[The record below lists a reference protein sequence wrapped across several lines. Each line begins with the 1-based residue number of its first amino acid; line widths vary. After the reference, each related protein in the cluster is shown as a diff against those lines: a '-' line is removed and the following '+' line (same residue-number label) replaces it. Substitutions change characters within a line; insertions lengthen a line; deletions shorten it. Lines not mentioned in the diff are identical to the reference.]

1 MSTAADAHPATPGL
15 RLRQSVK
22 TSFDTEHD
30 DVLTAASDSPTSP
43 QSQHAKPDAASKQTI
58 GRTPDGKN
66 FLVPKTR
73 DMVSGLFDPS
83 EPKTLFDAFLIGV
96 LAFHILV
103 AYYLPSGWK
112 QPVFAA
118 IFLFWRASYNIGIG
132 VLLRIQSH
140 HRRLV
145 AWAQRLHLFENPK
158 SGKNPRPWLYSLLK
172 REFSTKLSK
181 DYDFDTAPIE
191 YNTWLVFRR
200 LVDLILMCDFF
211 SYCLFAIICAHVPAD
226 ENVLAGIGRWVLGIA
241 LILFNIWAKLD
252 AHRVLTDYAWY
263 WGDFFWLVNHDDQ
276 ELTWDG
282 VFELAPHPMYSIGY
296 VGYYGISMMAASYPV
311 LFISIAAHL
320 SQLIFLAWVESPH
333 IDKVYTVDKL
343 YKKKRAARSGDDI
356 SVSEVTDVRTDGPV
370 EPSIDS
376 DSHTPDH
383 CLVGFHNLDLF
394 RVPDTVVIIIPLY
407 VAALTFV
414 TPSTP
419 LWQALFVIHAFVW
432 RLWYSLGLGI
442 ILDKQ
447 SQEKRWTR
455 HFLKYG
461 ESVGEAWRQWKGMY
475 HISMVMCNVSLVA
488 ACWKMYSPPEDWGK
502 GLVLLMHVLGATLV
516 GLQIWTAFS
525 VYESLGEFGW
535 FCGDFFLNRKGKL
548 NYSSIYRFLNNP
560 ERVFGTAG
568 VWGAALITWSR
579 SIFILAVV
587 THVLTLWYISYV
599 EKPHMRKIYGRSVR
613 REAGV
618 TKFIKRSLPPPVRD
632 FQESVD
638 KVLDDTTH
646 FVEDFLETARP
657 RLASGVKT
665 IVRDTSALFNIGPAR
680 LTLSRIA
687 PGQEGL
693 NSKLYSLSVEGT
705 MSKLMGDEGS
715 RPGNDYAT
723 SGPAKTV
730 KTKVYDYGTP
740 LKVKW
745 RAPANR
751 SKNDWI
757 GLYMVI
763 DNRSREVTEAS
774 SHGRWSPTTV
784 GTYDLTGDD
793 CIATP
798 EHLAAKI
805 DPSEPDM
812 VEGEVIFKGD
822 RLYWSQGVFEFRYH
836 HDRNHNVITVS
847 EPFEIRIAKFDE
859 EGLELDGGNAYEQ
872 AVEAALF
879 PVIHGCLDQDPNI
892 APDDVDEPFGAL
904 LEWDGKYAKRI
915 VYAIREMFGIDFTPG
930 VVLADGN
937 VRKLCWRIC
946 NAKKVLIA
954 ASLLTDRLWGGPRQP
969 HLSDMDTQNSTV
981 HDDGLFPALE
991 LCGSFGS
998 DYNENMALERV
1009 DRYMSHRGSVAL
1021 DVTMATKLVLMT
1033 RISIVKR
1040 RTPASLDQYRE
1051 SSNEIRPQHTNR
1063 GSQER

>member
-1 MSTAADAHPATPGL
+1 
-15 RLRQSVK
+15 
-22 TSFDTEHD
+22 
-30 DVLTAASDSPTSP
+30 
-43 QSQHAKPDAASKQTI
+43 
-58 GRTPDGKN
+58 
-66 FLVPKTR
+66 
-73 DMVSGLFDPS
+73 MVSGLFDPS
-83 EPKTLFDAFLIGV
+83 EPKSLFDAFLLGV
-96 LAFHILV
+96 LALHVLT
-103 AYYLPSGWK
+103 AYYLSAAWK
-112 QPVFAA
+112 RPVFAL
-118 IFLFWRASYNIGIG
+118 IFIFWRASYNLGIG

-145 AWAQRLHLFENPK
+145 AWAHRWKLFEDPK
-158 SGKNPRPWLYSLLK
+158 TGNNPRPWLYSLLK
-172 REFSTKLSK
+172 RELTTKLSN
-181 DYDFDTAPIE
+181 DYDFSTAPIE

-200 LVDLILMCDFF
+200 LVDVILMCDFV
-211 SYCLFAIICAHVPAD
+211 SYCLFAIICAHTPEG
-226 ENVLAGIGRWVLGIA
+226 ENILAGVGRWVLGIA

-263 WGDFFWLVNHDDQ
+263 WGDFFWLVNHEDQ

-296 VGYYGISMMAASYPV
+296 VGYYGISMMAASYEV

-320 SQLIFLAWVESPH
+320 SQLIFLAVVESPH

-343 YKKKRAARSGDDI
+343 YKKKRATRS
-356 SVSEVTDVRTDGPV
+356 TDELVETPEPRNEPV
-370 EPSIDS
+370 ADPSTEPEPD
-376 DSHTPDH
+376 TPTH
-383 CLVGFHNLDLF
+383 NLVGFSNMDLF
-394 RVPDTVVIIIPLY
+394 RVPDTVVVILPLY
-407 VAALTFV
+407 VAALTLV

-419 LWQALFVIHAFVW
+419 IWQALFVIHAFVW
-432 RLWYSLGLGI
+432 RLWYSLGLGL
-442 ILDKQ
+442 ILNQQ
-447 SQEKRWTR
+447 SREKRWTR

-461 ESVGEAWRQWKGMY
+461 ESAGEAWRQWKGMY
-475 HISMVMCNVSLVA
+475 HISMVMCNASLVA

-502 GLVLLMHVLGATLV
+502 GLVLLMHVLGAALV
-516 GLQIWTAFS
+516 ALQVWTAFS

-587 THVLTLWYISYV
+587 THLLTLWYVSYV
-599 EKPHMRKIYGRSVR
+599 EKPHMRKVYGRSVR

-618 TKFIKRSLPPPVRD
+618 TKFIKRSLPPPVRG

-638 KVLDDTTH
+638 KVLDETTH
-646 FVEDFLETARP
+646 FVEDFLESARP
-657 RLASGVKT
+657 RFASGVKT

-680 LTLSRIA
+680 LTLSRIS
-687 PGQEGL
+687 PEQEGL

-705 MSKLMGDEGS
+705 TSSSMDDSGS
-715 RPGNDYAT
+715 RFGVAK
-723 SGPAKTV
+723 SIGGPAKTV

-774 SHGRWSPTTV
+774 SQGRWTPTAA
-784 GTYDLTGDD
+784 GTWDLTGDD
-793 CIATP
+793 CIITP
-798 EHLAAKI
+798 EHPVAKL
-805 DPSEPDM
+805 DPSDPDM

-836 HDRNHNVITVS
+836 HDRHHNVITVS
-847 EPFEIRIAKFDE
+847 EPFEIRIAKFED
-859 EGLELDGGNAYEQ
+859 EGLELDSGNAYEQ
-872 AVEAALF
+872 AVESALF
-879 PVIHGCLDQDPNI
+879 PVIQNCFDQDPNI
-892 APDDVDEPFGAL
+892 APDDVEEPFGAL
-904 LEWDGKYAKRI
+904 LEWDGKYAKRV

-930 VVLADGN
+930 VVPADGN

-946 NAKKVLIA
+946 NAKKVLVSEH
-954 ASLLTDRLWGGPRQP
+954 SLPVFN
-969 HLSDMDTQNSTV
+969 HN
-981 HDDGLFPALE
+981 
-991 LCGSFGS
+991 
-998 DYNENMALERV
+998 RV
-1009 DRYMSHRGSVAL
+1009 F
-1021 DVTMATKLVLMT
+1021 
-1033 RISIVKR
+1033 
-1040 RTPASLDQYRE
+1040 
-1051 SSNEIRPQHTNR
+1051 
-1063 GSQER
+1063 